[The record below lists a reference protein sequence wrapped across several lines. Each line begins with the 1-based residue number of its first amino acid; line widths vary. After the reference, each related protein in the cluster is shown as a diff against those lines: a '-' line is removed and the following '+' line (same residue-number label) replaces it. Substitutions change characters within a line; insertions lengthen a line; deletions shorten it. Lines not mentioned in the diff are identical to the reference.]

1 MKIKDIRA
9 AVDTYEKNGETKRS
23 YRTIGALFKTEK
35 GLSAKLDTIP
45 VGTVWDG
52 WLYFSD
58 TDEQRKQNFNE
69 GMAQA
74 KQQLTQEAI
83 KDDDIPF

>member
-9 AVDTYEKNGETKRS
+9 AVDTYEKNGETKRA

-35 GLSAKLDTIP
+35 GLSAKLDAIP

-58 TDEQRKQNFNE
+58 TEDQRKQNFNN

-74 KQQLTQEAI
+74 KQQLEAV